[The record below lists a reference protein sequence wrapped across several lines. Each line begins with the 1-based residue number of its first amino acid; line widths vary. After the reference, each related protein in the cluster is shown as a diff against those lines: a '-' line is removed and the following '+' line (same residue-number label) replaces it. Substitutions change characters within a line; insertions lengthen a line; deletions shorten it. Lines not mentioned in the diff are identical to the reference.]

1 MELSK
6 FKEVLLKVAVC
17 AIACDGDID
26 DREIEMLHKIEKESP
41 YFSALN
47 LSDILEK
54 SLDSCKKDLNTF
66 KNNLLD
72 ILKGNTLNIVQ
83 ELTILEISLRIIAA
97 DEIEEDSE
105 RAFINDLRVHLDLD
119 DFLIEQRF
127 GDIPYLKPK
136 KSEFKSKSSNDFKTI
151 EKSSK
156 LKK

>member
-54 SLDSCKKDLNTF
+54 FLDSCKKDLNTF

-136 KSEFKSKSSNDFKTI
+136 KSEFKSNQVDGLDSISQ
-151 EKSSK
+151 SSK
-156 LKK
+156 

>member
-136 KSEFKSKSSNDFKTI
+136 NSEFKSNKSDDLGSI
-151 EKSSK
+151 SQSSK
-156 LKK
+156 

>member
-26 DREIEMLHKIEKESP
+26 DREIEVLHKIEKESP
-41 YFSALN
+41 YFSALD

-54 SLDSCKKDLNTF
+54 SLASCTKDLNTF
-66 KNNLLD
+66 KNNVLD
-72 ILKGNTLNIVQ
+72 ILKSNTLNIVQ
-83 ELTILEISLRIIAA
+83 ELSVLEISLRIIAA

-105 RAFINDLRVHLDLD
+105 REFINDLRVHLDLD

-127 GDIPYLKPK
+127 GDISYLKPK

-151 EKSSK
+151 EIFIP
-156 LKK
+156 

>member
-136 KSEFKSKSSNDFKTI
+136 KSEFKSNQVDGLDSISQ
-151 EKSSK
+151 SSK
-156 LKK
+156 

>member
-136 KSEFKSKSSNDFKTI
+136 KSEFKSNQSDDLGSITQ
-151 EKSSK
+151 SSK
-156 LKK
+156 

>member
-26 DREIEMLHKIEKESP
+26 DREIEVLHKIEKESP
-41 YFSALN
+41 YFSALD
-47 LSDILEK
+47 LSEILEK
-54 SLDSCKKDLNTF
+54 SLESCSKDLNTF
-66 KNNLLD
+66 KNNVLD
-72 ILKGNTLNIVQ
+72 ILKSNTLNIVQ
-83 ELTILEISLRIIAA
+83 ELSVLEISLRIIAA

-105 RAFINDLRVHLDLD
+105 REFINDLRVHLDLD

>member
-47 LSDILEK
+47 LSDILQK

-136 KSEFKSKSSNDFKTI
+136 KSEFKSNQVDGLDSISQ
-151 EKSSK
+151 SSK
-156 LKK
+156 

>member
-72 ILKGNTLNIVQ
+72 ILKRNTLNIVQ

-136 KSEFKSKSSNDFKTI
+136 NSEFKSNKSDDLGSI
-151 EKSSK
+151 SQSSK
-156 LKK
+156 

>member
-72 ILKGNTLNIVQ
+72 ILKRNTLNIVQ

-136 KSEFKSKSSNDFKTI
+136 KSEFKNNQVDGLDSISQ
-151 EKSSK
+151 SSK
-156 LKK
+156 

>member
-54 SLDSCKKDLNTF
+54 FLDSCKKDLNTF

-136 KSEFKSKSSNDFKTI
+136 KSEFKNNQVDGLDSISQ
-151 EKSSK
+151 SSK
-156 LKK
+156 

>member
-72 ILKGNTLNIVQ
+72 ILKRNTLNIVQ

-136 KSEFKSKSSNDFKTI
+136 NSEFKSSQLDGLDSI
-151 EKSSK
+151 SQSSK
-156 LKK
+156 